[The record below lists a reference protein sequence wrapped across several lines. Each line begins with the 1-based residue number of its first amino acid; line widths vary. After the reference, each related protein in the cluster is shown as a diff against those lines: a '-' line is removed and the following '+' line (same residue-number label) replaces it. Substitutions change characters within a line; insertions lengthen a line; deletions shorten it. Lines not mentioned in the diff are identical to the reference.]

1 MENVPPNEMVNVS
14 CGLKIGPNTPE
25 NQLSTHQSYKTKLNR
40 QHLFYRFQSV
50 PFIFSEIIRKRRQH
64 EYALQRRNKRVLDYD
79 AYIATELAIL
89 KLIRI
94 RRQKADDRRFTDKIE
109 KSVISRLVR
118 LHRQLC
124 YRFQSRIDVWIR
136 FVEMCKILGRHMS
149 VVRLW
154 NRILQVHGRTDPR
167 LWAAAASYHLHENAN
182 AKIRSSLRNMSGEA
196 DKLAEQQKK
205 LRRELKA
212 LTRFVE
218 EKNKNTI
225 ASIVEELRQNTE
237 KLNQASDELARDRR
251 LLWDRIYLDAIREAR
266 RLLTE
271 GISLNP
277 DCKLLQLELVK
288 LEAAAADFFSTRIT
302 DRWDPIKEDNRPTTE
317 SMDISG
323 NPVPAGV
330 KNKKRKRYVAKTVED
345 DNTQFMANVTED
357 VLFVASGKALKL
369 VIESLLEQSPNDVKT
384 LESLQLVAS
393 TVPHLV
399 EDSLMVKLNEV
410 VYDNFPHQFAVDD
423 FLHIGAAGLSEA
435 PILKQDEQRSCLIG
449 RTVQLCQ
456 TVLCDGLPAALELW
470 DSWFTGTEQ
479 GVVKR
484 DRFRYLNPQMP
495 EAVGLL
501 RTRLLLHSLQSS
513 WLKIDL
519 SDEQVVMKQPARSHP
534 ENEEL
539 QRKTRAWLDT
549 LATSNW
555 GQQSAEF
562 WFYYS
567 CFERDFGDC
576 TRLPAVQW
584 RASKTLEPEAYNRF
598 TSLLNTNS

>member
-1 MENVPPNEMVNVS
+1 MAEAVERNLENSLNEI
-14 CGLKIGPNTPE
+14 LYIK
-25 NQLSTHQSYKTKLNR
+25 KAKLFNK
-40 QHLFYRFQSV
+40 L
-50 PFIFSEIIRKRRQH
+50 EINEVIRKRRQH

-109 KSVISRLVR
+109 KSIISRLVR

-167 LWAAAASYHLHENAN
+167 LWAAAASYHLHENAK
-182 AKIRSSLRNMSGEA
+182 AKIRSSLRKMSGET
-196 DKLAEQQKK
+196 DKLTEQQKK

-218 EKNKNTI
+218 EKNKNTV

-251 LLWDRIYLDAIREAR
+251 LLWDRIYLEAIREAR

-271 GISLNP
+271 GLSLNP

-288 LEAAAADFFSTRIT
+288 LEAAAADFFSTRVV
-302 DRWDPIKEDNRPTTE
+302 DRYDSVKEDSGPTTE
-317 SMDISG
+317 SMDVSG
-323 NPVPAGV
+323 DPVPAV
-330 KNKKRKRYVAKTVED
+330 FKSKKRRKHVAKVVED
-345 DNTQFMANVTED
+345 DNTQFMACVTED
-357 VLFVASGKALKL
+357 VSFVASGKALKL
-369 VIESLLEQSPNDVKT
+369 VMESLLDQSPDDVKT

-399 EDSLMVKLNEV
+399 EDSLVVKLNEMLDILKTEPSQSHPPAEKV
-410 VYDNFPHQFAVDD
+410 
-423 FLHIGAAGLSEA
+423 
-435 PILKQDEQRSCLIG
+435 PILKQDEQRSCLTN

-456 TVLCDGLPAALELW
+456 TVLSDGIPAALDLW

-479 GVVKR
+479 GIVKR
-484 DRFRYLNPQMP
+484 DRFRYLNPEMP

-501 RTRLLLHSLQSS
+501 RSRLLLHSLQSS
-513 WLKIDL
+513 WSKIDL
-519 SDEQVVMKQPARSHP
+519 PGEQVITKQPMNSHQ

-539 QRKTRAWLDT
+539 QQKTRAWLDT

-562 WFYYS
+562 WFHYI
-567 CFERDFGDC
+567 CFERECGDC
-576 TRLPAVQW
+576 TRLPAIQW
-584 RASKTLEPEAYNRF
+584 RASKTLQPEPYNRF
-598 TSLLNTNS
+598 VSLLNMNS

>member
-1 MENVPPNEMVNVS
+1 MAEAVERNLENSLNEI
-14 CGLKIGPNTPE
+14 LYIK
-25 NQLSTHQSYKTKLNR
+25 KAKL
-40 QHLFYRFQSV
+40 
-50 PFIFSEIIRKRRQH
+50 FSKLEINEIIRKRRQH

-94 RRQKADDRRFTDKIE
+94 RRQKVDDRRFTDKIE
-109 KSVISRLVR
+109 KSIISRLVR

-196 DKLAEQQKK
+196 DKLTEQQKK

-237 KLNQASDELARDRR
+237 KLNQASNELARDRR

-302 DRWDPIKEDNRPTTE
+302 DRWDPNKEDSRPTTE

-330 KNKKRKRYVAKTVED
+330 KSKKRKRYVAKTVED

-357 VLFVASGKALKL
+357 VSFVASGKALKL
-369 VIESLLEQSPNDVKT
+369 VMESLLEQSPNDVKT
-384 LESLQLVAS
+384 LESLQMVAS

-399 EDSLMVKLNEV
+399 EDSLMIKLTEV
-410 VYDNFPHQFAVDD
+410 LDKLKTEPPKSHPRTEQ
-423 FLHIGAAGLSEA
+423 E

-449 RTVQLCQ
+449 RTVQLCR
-456 TVLCDGLPAALELW
+456 TVLSDGLPAALELW

-484 DRFRYLNPQMP
+484 DRFRYLNPRMP

-519 SDEQVVMKQPARSHP
+519 SDLSDEQVPMKQPASAHP

-539 QRKTRAWLDT
+539 QRKTRAWLDM

>member
-1 MENVPPNEMVNVS
+1 MAEAVERNLENSLNEI
-14 CGLKIGPNTPE
+14 LYIK
-25 NQLSTHQSYKTKLNR
+25 KAKLFNK
-40 QHLFYRFQSV
+40 LE
-50 PFIFSEIIRKRRQH
+50 ISEVIRKRRQH

-94 RRQKADDRRFTDKIE
+94 RRQKADDRRFIDKIE
-109 KSVISRLVR
+109 KSIISRLVR

-167 LWAAAASYHLHENAN
+167 LWAAAASYHLHENAKS
-182 AKIRSSLRNMSGEA
+182 KIRSSLRKMSA
-196 DKLAEQQKK
+196 DTDKLTEQQKK

-218 EKNKNTI
+218 EKNKSTV

-271 GISLNP
+271 GLSLNP

-288 LEAAAADFFSTRIT
+288 LEAAAADFFSTRIANRY
-302 DRWDPIKEDNRPTTE
+302 DSVKEDSGPTTE
-317 SMDISG
+317 SMDVSG
-323 NPVPAGV
+323 DPVPAVV
-330 KNKKRKRYVAKTVED
+330 KSKKRKKHVEKITED
-345 DNTQFMANVTED
+345 DNTQFMAYVTED
-357 VLFVASGKALKL
+357 VSFVASGKALTL
-369 VIESLLEQSPNDVKT
+369 VMESLLDQSSNDVKT

-393 TVPHLV
+393 SVPHLV
-399 EDSLMVKLNEV
+399 EDSLVVKLDEALGKLKTE
-410 VYDNFPHQFAVDD
+410 PSQSHPPT
-423 FLHIGAAGLSEA
+423 EKA
-435 PILKQDEQRSCLIG
+435 PISKQDEQRSCLTD

-456 TVLCDGLPAALELW
+456 TVLSGGIPAALDLW
-470 DSWFTGTEQ
+470 DTWFTGTEQ
-479 GVVKR
+479 GLVKR
-484 DRFRYLNPQMP
+484 DRFRYLNPKMP

-513 WLKIDL
+513 WSRIDL
-519 SDEQVVMKQPARSHP
+519 PDEQLIMKQPVKSHP

-539 QRKTRAWLDT
+539 QQTTRAWLDT

-562 WFYYS
+562 WFYYI
-567 CFERDFGDC
+567 CFERDCGDC
-576 TRLPAVQW
+576 TRQPAIQW
-584 RASKTLEPEAYNRF
+584 RASKTLQPEAYNRF
-598 TSLLNTNS
+598 VNLMNMNS